1 MLHHL
6 VSHALPLAHGEWLEM
21 FRLFEGVVLRDE
33 SFRTVSL
40 GSVPKVLAEI
50 RVVIVD
56 EDDGVG
62 LHFVPFN
69 EQNHDYPHLTNH
81 FAPPAMEVFLLA
93 TWGTMALQ
101 VWRTVS

>member
-33 SFRTVSL
+33 SLRTVSL

-69 EQNHDYPHLTNH
+69 EQNHD
-81 FAPPAMEVFLLA
+81 
-93 TWGTMALQ
+93 
-101 VWRTVS
+101 